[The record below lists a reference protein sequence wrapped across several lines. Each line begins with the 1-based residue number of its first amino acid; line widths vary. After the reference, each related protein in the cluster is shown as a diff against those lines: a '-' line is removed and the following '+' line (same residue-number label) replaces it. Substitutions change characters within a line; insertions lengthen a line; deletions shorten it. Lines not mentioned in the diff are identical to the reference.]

1 MSLEAQDRRRDTRT
15 PCSRSVWWRGAV
27 DSLYQQGWLVD
38 ESQKGLAF
46 LARSEDLPRPGDHIR
61 TAAVDSAEELPSPR
75 GVVRRVQPIQSGVA
89 LIAVE
94 LFPASQAVV
103 RTTAV
108 AQAA

>member
-1 MSLEAQDRRRDTRT
+1 MSLEPLDRRHDTRT
-15 PCSRSVWWRGAV
+15 PCSRSIWWRSTGE
-27 DSLYQQGWLVD
+27 SLYQQGWLVD
-38 ESQKGLAF
+38 ESYKGLAF
-46 LARSEDLPRPGDHIR
+46 LARSEELPRPGEQIR
-61 TAAVDSAEELPSPR
+61 TASVEGAEEHPAPR
-75 GVVRRVQPIQSGVA
+75 GVVRRVQTIQSGVA